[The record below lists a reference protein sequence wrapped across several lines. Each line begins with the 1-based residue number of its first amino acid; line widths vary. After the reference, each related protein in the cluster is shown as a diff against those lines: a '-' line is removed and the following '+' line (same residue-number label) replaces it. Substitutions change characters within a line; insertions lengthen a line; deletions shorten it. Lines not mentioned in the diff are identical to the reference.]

1 MKLSKAQS
9 HAIFS
14 LIRDELNS
22 KKAVSSREIELGN
35 KKREQ
40 ESIEKFKNTPE
51 FKAIMLLGKTFKA
64 RGIGLVEWSHK
75 AGIEM
80 LAHTMFKPERKSA
93 FFSSQRERNT
103 IELLAIDCKNLA
115 ELKEK
120 VNAHYNL
127 KKKLK

>member
-9 HAIFS
+9 DAIFS

-22 KKAVSSREIELGN
+22 KKAVASREIELGN

-80 LAHTMFKPERKSA
+80 LAHTMFKPER
-93 FFSSQRERNT
+93 NT